1 MRRSPYHSLPAQV
14 KNAIKD
20 LKESDNL
27 LKDEDV
33 LISVKRHAIDTEV
46 PRHRQAQV
54 PAQGQQV
61 HLELALRSPSNM
73 GAPRDTS
80 AGVYKT

>member
-14 KNAIKD
+14 KNAIKE

-33 LISVKRHAIDTEV
+33 LISVKRHAIETEA
-46 PRHRQAQV
+46 PRHR
-54 PAQGQQV
+54 
-61 HLELALRSPSNM
+61 RD
-73 GAPRDTS
+73 APRDFSDGLCTQVLAEKRKYQHKGS
-80 AGVYKT
+80 KYTLNLH